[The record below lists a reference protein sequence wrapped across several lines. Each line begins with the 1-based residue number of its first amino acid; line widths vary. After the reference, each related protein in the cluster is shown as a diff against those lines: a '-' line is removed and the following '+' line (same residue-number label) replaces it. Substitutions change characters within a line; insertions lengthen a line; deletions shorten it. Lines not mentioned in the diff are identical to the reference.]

1 MSILAE
7 LETRSGSTCELC
19 GATHELAPYQIKP
32 MNTGG
37 IDEHIL
43 ACATCTEQIENPDST
58 DPNHWRCLNDSMWS
72 EFDSVKVIAWRMLNR
87 LKNEGWPQDLL
98 DMMYLEE
105 PVLKY
110 AAATGEGLS
119 EDEKIIHKDCNGAL
133 LSNGDTITL
142 TQDLDVKGGGNF
154 TAKRG
159 TAVRN
164 ISLTHDNAGHI
175 EGRING
181 VHIVILTKFV
191 KKSFPKE

>member
-1 MSILAE
+1 MSIVAE
-7 LETRSGSTCELC
+7 LEARSGSKCELC
-19 GATHELAPYQIKP
+19 SSEKELKAFQIKP

-37 IDEHIL
+37 IDENL
-43 ACATCTEQIENPDST
+43 LTCATCAEQINDPEAT
-58 DPNHWRCLNDSMWS
+58 DANHWRCLNDSMWS
-72 EFDSVKVIAWRMLNR
+72 EFDGVKVIAWRMLNR
-87 LKNEGWPQDLL
+87 LKKEGWPQDLL
-98 DMMYLEE
+98 DMLYLDDT
-105 PVLKY
+105 VLKY
-110 AAATGEGLS
+110 AEATGEGIS
-119 EDEKIIHKDCNGAL
+119 DEDRIIHKDCNGAV

-164 ISLTHDNAGHI
+164 ISLTHDNAEHI
-175 EGRING
+175 EGRIQG